1 MENRK
6 MIVLDDDPTGIQ
18 SVHDVL
24 VITQPTLDNL
34 KEAMTS
40 SGSLF
45 YILTNSRSFSEEKT
59 AEYHKELTQLIV
71 EAAKQSNTDF
81 MILSRGD
88 STLRGHYPLETE
100 VIRQVLEEN
109 GQQID
114 GEIICPYLDGIRKT
128 ENDIHYVKTDDGW
141 LPCGES
147 EFAKDKSFAYH
158 ASDLKEYVEEKTK
171 GAYKAADCISI
182 SLEDLNDEH
191 TVVEKLDS
199 VSHFNKVIVNCT
211 CMDDLKKFVGAF
223 EKCHKRYMF
232 RCAASIVKELAHIE
246 DRPYLT
252 KEDCVQEG
260 TGGLILVGSHVKK
273 TASQLAYLKEHAR
286 DLVWIEFNQHKVLD
300 HTLHEESLRVSNEL
314 EKVLKEDKV
323 AVVAT
328 RRERV
333 DFPGDDPEK
342 QLEMATA
349 ISSELIGVLSRL
361 TIRPRFLIT
370 KGGIT
375 SSDALTIGLKVSK
388 EWVLGQ
394 IQQNVG
400 VVRCLEGS
408 KFENLPVV
416 VFPGN
421 VGDETTLYK
430 VVETLHN

>member
-1 MENRK
+1 M
-6 MIVLDDDPTGIQ
+6 
-18 SVHDVL
+18 
-24 VITQPTLDNL
+24 LDN
-34 KEAMTS
+34 
-40 SGSLF
+40 
-45 YILTNSRSFSEEKT
+45 
-59 AEYHKELTQLIV
+59 
-71 EAAKQSNTDF
+71 
-81 MILSRGD
+81 
-88 STLRGHYPLETE
+88 
-100 VIRQVLEEN
+100 
-109 GQQID
+109 
-114 GEIICPYLDGIRKT
+114 
-128 ENDIHYVKTDDGW
+128 
-141 LPCGES
+141 
-147 EFAKDKSFAYH
+147 
-158 ASDLKEYVEEKTK
+158 
-171 GAYKAADCISI
+171 
-182 SLEDLNDEH
+182 
-191 TVVEKLDS
+191 
-199 VSHFNKVIVNCT
+199 
-211 CMDDLKKFVGAF
+211 
-223 EKCHKRYMF
+223 
-232 RCAASIVKELAHIE
+232 
-246 DRPYLT
+246 
-252 KEDCVQEG
+252 
-260 TGGLILVGSHVKK
+260 
-273 TASQLAYLKEHAR
+273 
-286 DLVWIEFNQHKVLD
+286 
-300 HTLHEESLRVSNEL
+300 TLHEESLRVSGEL

-430 VVETLHN
+430 VVETLHS